1 MTATLAMTRAWMP
14 YCLILAGI
22 YNVVWGAVVILSP
35 RFVFEL
41 AGVSGGMMPNPVGLA
56 IWQCVGMIVG
66 VYGVGYVIAAT
77 NPLRHWPIVLVGLL
91 GKVFGPIGYV
101 YSAFVMKNFPTEFWW
116 TIVTN
121 DLVWWVPFGAILIA
135 ARRAHLA
142 CVSAG

>member
-1 MTATLAMTRAWMP
+1 MAMTRAWMP

-22 YNVVWGAVVILSP
+22 YNVVWGAVVVISP

-41 AGVSGGMMPNPVGLA
+41 AGVSGEMMPNAVGLA

-66 VYGVGYVIAAT
+66 VYGVGYIAAAT

-91 GKVFGPIGYV
+91 GKIFGPIGYV
-101 YSAFVMKNFPTEFWW
+101 YSAFVTKNFPTEFWW

-121 DLVWWVPFGAILIA
+121 DLIWWVPFGAILIA
-135 ARRAHLA
+135 AYRANKASISL
-142 CVSAG
+142 G